1 MMRWVWQS
9 RNNNDEAGFA
19 LLMVVGMTLVLMGL
33 LVVGVTV
40 TINSLR
46 SSRTHSS
53 FESALAVA
61 EAGVDKTLAILQ
73 VDSSYNPCACSFS
86 ASVLATA
93 SSEQAAAKSKLL
105 TYANSLGTLPK
116 TNQGD
121 YVAIRPLGAQ
131 KVFAM
136 SWVPSRSTPGAKTR
150 FIKAEYLFSP
160 FKPGNALA
168 AQSDIVFD
176 GGSVTVEQS
185 GTTCP
190 NAAAAPVHSN
200 GNITGTANSNCIT
213 GDVTASGSYAMS
225 GTVGSGSGGGT
236 PLETIPIIDP
246 RAIYTSA
253 DVNADPTNTTN
264 WYDLCPDGKVRAK
277 AAATPCTGSVL
288 ADTTLTT
295 VTPGYRGWMYSK
307 SGNLVTWNMGFPDSP
322 YSGIYY
328 VYQGDAYVNGGT
340 TGQNL
345 AWNATVLAEPL
356 VNGAPGSSATCNKL
370 GGNINWHNTDINS
383 FLTGTVLIA
392 GADLDIQASSNT
404 LQRGLF
410 AASDQV
416 YMDASSA
423 TTVTG
428 AVIASDTCRDS
439 SHPNELQGITLN
451 FDTNFEAPV
460 KSIVR
465 TTQWI
470 ELTG

>member
-1 MMRWVWQS
+1 MMRWMRER
-9 RNNNDEAGFA
+9 RNDRDEAGFA
-19 LLMVVGMTLVLMGL
+19 LILVVGMSLVMMTLMI
-33 LVVGVTV
+33 VGA
-40 TINSLR
+40 TIAVNSLR
-46 SSRTHSS
+46 SSRNHSS
-53 FESALAVA
+53 FESAMAVA

-73 VDSSYNPCACSFS
+73 VDTSYNPCSCSFTAAEL
-86 ASVLATA
+86 ASA

-105 TYANSLGTLPK
+105 AYANSLGTLPK

-136 SWVPSRSTPGAKTR
+136 SWVPSRGAPGAKSR
-150 FIKAEYLFSP
+150 FVKAEYLFSP
-160 FKPGNALA
+160 YKPGNALA
-168 AQSDIVFD
+168 AQGDIVFD

-190 NAAAAPVHSN
+190 NAAAAPVHAN
-200 GNITGTANSNCIT
+200 GSITGTANSNCVT
-213 GDVTASGSYAMS
+213 GDVTASGGYAMS
-225 GTVGSGSGGGT
+225 GSVGTGSGGGT
-236 PLETIPIIDP
+236 PLETIPTIDP
-246 RAIYTSA
+246 RAIYTNA
-253 DVNADPTNTTN
+253 DVNADPNNVNN
-264 WYDLCPDGKVRAK
+264 WYDLCPDGTVKAK
-277 AAATPCTGSVL
+277 AASTPCTGATL
-288 ADTTLTT
+288 AGTGLTT
-295 VTPGYRGWMYSK
+295 VAPGYRGWTYSK
-307 SGNLVTWNMGFPDSP
+307 SGNLVTWNMGIADSQF
-322 YSGIYY
+322 SGVYY
-328 VYQGDAYVNGGT
+328 VYQGDAFVNGGT

-345 AWNATVLAEPL
+345 PWNASVLAEPL

-392 GADLDIQASSNT
+392 GADLNIQASSNT

-428 AVIASDTCRDS
+428 AVIASDICPDS
-439 SHPNELQGITLN
+439 ANPNDLQGITLN

-470 ELTG
+470 ELVG

>member
-1 MMRWVWQS
+1 MMRWLRES
-9 RNNNDEAGFA
+9 RNDRDEAGFA
-19 LLMVVGMTLVLMGL
+19 LIMVIGMTLVMMGLMVVGA
-33 LVVGVTV
+33 
-40 TINSLR
+40 TIAVNSLR
-46 SSRTHSS
+46 SSRNHSG

-73 VDSSYNPCACSFS
+73 VDSSFNPCACSF
-86 ASVLATA
+86 TA
-93 SSEQAAAKSKLL
+93 SELASAPNEQAAAKAKLL

-116 TNQGD
+116 TNQGE
-121 YVAIRPLGAQ
+121 YVAIRPMGAQ

-136 SWVPSRSTPGAKTR
+136 SWVPSRDAPGARSR

-160 FKPGNALA
+160 YKPGNALA
-168 AQSDIVFD
+168 AQGNVVFD
-176 GGSVTVEQS
+176 GGSVTIEQS

-200 GNITGTANSNCIT
+200 GDITGNANSNCIT
-213 GDVTASGSYAMS
+213 GTVTASGSYSMS
-225 GTVGSGSGGGT
+225 GSVGTGSGGGT
-236 PLETIPIIDP
+236 PLETIPTVDP
-246 RAIYTSA
+246 RAIYTNA
-253 DVNADPTNTTN
+253 DVNADANNVNN
-264 WYDLCPDGKVRAK
+264 WFDLCPDGTVKTK
-277 AAATPCTGSVL
+277 ATLTPCTGSTL
-288 ADTTLTT
+288 AGTSVTT
-295 VTPGYRGWMYSK
+295 VGGGYRGWLYTK
-307 SGNLVTWNMGFPDSP
+307 VGNLVTWSMGAADSQ

-345 AWNATVLAEPL
+345 AWNATVLAESL

-370 GGNINWHNTDINS
+370 GGNVSWHNTDITS
-383 FLTGTVLIA
+383 FLSGTVLVA
-392 GADLDIQASSNT
+392 GADLDIQAASNT

-410 AASDQV
+410 AAADQV
-416 YMDASSA
+416 YMSASSA

-428 AVIASDTCRDS
+428 AVIASDTCPNTG
-439 SHPNELQGITLN
+439 HPNELQGITLN

-470 ELTG
+470 ELVG